1 MHEYN
6 DIVRLEDRAEISY
19 FLDFLSSEQREAVI
33 LRFGEQLSFGEI
45 ALLRLIRLQKKQSL
59 QICAI
64 VMLGSCICWGMS
76 ARILPWLYETSA
88 VGVWIVTF
96 LIFAMFFINEIHYI
110 AEMRKEGKMYGIV
123 A

>member
-1 MHEYN
+1 MCDCN
-6 DIVRLEDRAEISY
+6 AG
-19 FLDFLSSEQREAVI
+19 FLH
-33 LRFGEQLSFGEI
+33 
-45 ALLRLIRLQKKQSL
+45 LLGDVSKN
-59 QICAI
+59 
-64 VMLGSCICWGMS
+64 M
-76 ARILPWLYETSA
+76 PWLYETSA